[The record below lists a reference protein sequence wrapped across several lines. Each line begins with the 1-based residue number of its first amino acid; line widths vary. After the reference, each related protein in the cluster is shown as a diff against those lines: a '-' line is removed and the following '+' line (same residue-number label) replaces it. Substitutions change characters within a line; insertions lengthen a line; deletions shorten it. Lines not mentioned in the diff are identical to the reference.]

1 MDIMNNKFF
10 QNFIVALF
18 CLLLTGCGGAAKD
31 KNKKELPADVPPQA
45 VAEVLGAAVSNGVI
59 TVRSGSDVLLT
70 GQNSKGFD
78 DPILQYQWEQIDTTD
93 IKVEFYERATNS
105 IVFKAPNIPLSDSKG
120 INLKFRLTITDA
132 DGVKA
137 LSEVEL
143 LVQPIKD
150 ANHFLAVP
158 SVDNK
163 VLVYISAA
171 KDETLLND
179 VAVVL
184 NVKGIATWQ
193 GRDGNTHQ
201 ATIMSESFSGVVP
214 AGKVESVNDS
224 NNLSFSVSLPELN
237 MDEINKQFKAASR
250 MARLEF
256 EHLQN
261 AQMQLSFELQQAT
274 ATSLNVYLADTA
286 NNKILSVSAAKQVS
300 AFGASPAVKLQKPI
314 LTGSGAPVLVDV
326 EELRQALNLES
337 KLSAKNYYK
346 CIDPL
351 EKATTFA
358 DWLVSAGFTG
368 KNDGDVNTKYVNN
381 YDLGFGRDMHIRK
394 DANGNVYSYVTNY
407 NTLENTLHNR
417 NEFAIVVMEYSPAPT
432 GNCGDAP
439 DVTAPDS
446 AKKIVKFFAYIPD
459 VKSGGYIR
467 AESMNF
473 DGRGE
478 KYLPGVCTACHYGNN
493 HTKEFNTLGAIAATN
508 ADLDSS
514 FMPWDLDAFLYTN
527 ASKPSLIEPAYAAFA
542 KSTGLVGGEL
552 DKYSREAQEGLFRQQ
567 NEMVLH
573 TFTDNPNNI
582 PRFAHAITQLQ
593 GWYGNASERAKVE
606 SLNFGGDTRNLS
618 DPELQELQRSLKSLP
633 AGKFD
638 GGYVPKGWRGNAA
651 QENLYTSVYDRNCR
665 MCHLFTPN
673 IKFDFDSY
681 DEFVSHPSLRN
692 YVYERGIMP
701 MSRLTM
707 DRFWLNF
714 TGGDSAAKKLRDHL
728 NSDATSAND
737 IGVDAVPGKPVAII
751 LPAAIPKNDADIVLD
766 FDEEILLDATSSL
779 FNNNYR
785 WQSDNITVSTA
796 SRLLFKA
803 GKPSSRTQVVLEVQG
818 DGGQISQDLRRIK
831 IRNNKAATAQF
842 SVAAI
847 KEGSSKLVNLFALLC
862 PQGAVDSK
870 TCREIV
876 GDIKKGEVPA
886 IQLDQKITNGD
897 VKIIDPLQGV
907 VEFKSNRS
915 FQMGSGAFTFS
926 LIDSFAEASESINVT
941 LPVEGYS
948 APVIVASHKCTVV
961 ALSVAN
967 ENCEN
972 PALSDIAAEGLQLEL
987 YAVDAVSEQGGS
999 ASVSG
1004 GVLRYTPPP
1013 FFVGVD
1019 SFKYRVR
1026 DNSLSA
1032 NSAEGK
1038 MDITVVPANVY
1049 SNVQAKV
1056 PSPLATLNEGEQV
1069 IVNLFEVLCPGS
1081 AVDSMACRS
1090 VFGVVKQGE
1099 YPLLNLGNNVNGVVT
1114 IIDDKTGVVKFIS
1127 TASRLAGNGE
1137 FDFSLTDS
1145 FGQSTG
1151 QLKATVKVN
1160 SLPAPSIGADTCSI
1174 SAKTTVNAGSFP
1186 INFGG
1191 FSCPDPIA
1199 NDVAAP
1205 GLAIN
1210 LDSVDSVS
1218 TKGGIVSMANG
1229 IISYTPPTNYVGADS
1244 FNYRIRDNSFTQ
1256 KVSEGTVSITL
1267 SPKVQFSTISA
1278 SIDATCPACH
1288 RVNTSILGPNWRLYS
1303 TFSSHVG
1310 GLGSVFMAYACGDP
1324 NHLGENR
1331 LCKVSLEGASPTSVD
1346 QLNSFGQTILTW
1358 IEEGGLNN

>member
-1 MDIMNNKFF
+1 MSNKFF
-10 QNFIVALF
+10 QGFIVALF
-18 CLLLTGCGGAAKD
+18 CLFLTGCGGAAKD
-31 KNKKELPADVPPQA
+31 KNKKELPADVAPQA
-45 VAEVLGAAVSNGVI
+45 VVEVLGAAVSNGVI

-78 DPILQYQWEQIDTTD
+78 DPILQYQWEQIDSTGV
-93 IKVEFYERATNS
+93 KVEFYERATNS
-105 IVFKAPNIPLSDSKG
+105 IAFRVPSVPLGNTKG
-120 INLKFRLTITDA
+120 VNLKFRLTVTDA

-137 LSEVEL
+137 ASEVEL
-143 LVQPIKD
+143 VVQSIKD
-150 ANHFLAVP
+150 ANHFLVVP

-163 VLVYISAA
+163 VLAYVSAA
-171 KDETLLND
+171 KDDILLND
-179 VAVVL
+179 VPVVL

-201 ATIMSESFSGVVP
+201 ATVMSESFSGVVP
-214 AGKVESVNDS
+214 AGKVESVNNS
-224 NNLSFSVSLPELN
+224 NNLSFSISLPELN
-237 MDEINKQFKAASR
+237 IDEINKQFKAASR

-256 EHLQN
+256 EHLQA
-261 AQMQLSFELQQAT
+261 AQLQLRFELQQSMGAP
-274 ATSLNVYLADTA
+274 LHVYLADTA
-286 NNKILSVSAAKQVS
+286 DNEVLAVSTAKQLNATGVS
-300 AFGASPAVKLQKPI
+300 TAIKLQKPI
-314 LTGSGAPVLVDV
+314 LIGSGSSVLVDV

-337 KLSAKNYYK
+337 RLSAKNYYK

-351 EKATTFA
+351 EKTTTFA
-358 DWLVSAGFTG
+358 NWLASAGFTG

-394 DANGNVYSYVTNY
+394 DTNGNVYSYVTNY

-432 GNCGDAP
+432 GNCGDTP
-439 DVTAPDS
+439 DVTAPNS

-493 HTKEFNTLGAIAATN
+493 HTKEFNTLGEIAATN

-527 ASKPSLIEPAYAAFA
+527 ASKPSLIDPAYAAFA
-542 KSTGLVGGEL
+542 KATGLVGGEL
-552 DKYSREAQEGLFRQQ
+552 DKFSREAQEGLFRRQ

-573 TFTDNPNNI
+573 TFTDNPKNI

-606 SLNFGGDTRNLS
+606 SLNFGGDTRNLT
-618 DPELQELQRSLKSLP
+618 DPELQELQRSLASLP

-638 GGYVPKGWRGNAA
+638 GSYVPKGWRANAA
-651 QENLYTSVYDRNCR
+651 QENLYTNVYDRNCR

-681 DEFVSHPSLRN
+681 DEFVNHPSLKN
-692 YVYERGIMP
+692 YVYERGLMP
-701 MSRLTM
+701 MSRLTL
-707 DRFWLNF
+707 DRFWLSFN
-714 TGGDSAAKKLRDHL
+714 GGDSAAKKLRDHL

-751 LPAAIPKNDADIVLD
+751 LPAAEPKNDADIVLD
-766 FDEEILLDATSSL
+766 FDEDILLDATSSL
-779 FNNNYR
+779 FNMDYR
-785 WQSDNITVSTA
+785 WHTDNVAVGNTSKF
-796 SRLLFKA
+796 LFKA
-803 GKPSSRTQVVLEVQG
+803 GKPGSRTQVFLDVQG
-818 DGGQISQDLRRIK
+818 DAGQISQDFRRIK
-831 IRNNKAATAQF
+831 IRNNKAVTAEF
-842 SVAAI
+842 SVDAI
-847 KEGSSKLVNLFALLC
+847 KEGGSKIVNVFALLC

-870 TCREIV
+870 TCRERV
-876 GDIKKGEVPA
+876 GDIRKGEVPS

-897 VKIIDPLQGV
+897 VKIIDSLQGV
-907 VEFKSNRS
+907 VEFTSNRS
-915 FQMGSGAFTFS
+915 FQMGPGQFTFN
-926 LIDSFAEASESINVT
+926 LVDSFGEASDSITIT

-948 APVIVASHKCTVV
+948 APVIAASHKCTVV

-972 PALSDIAAEGLQLEL
+972 PALSDIAAEGLELEL
-987 YAVDAVSEQGGS
+987 SGVDAVSKQGGS
-999 ASVSG
+999 VSFSG

-1013 FFVGVD
+1013 FFVGID
-1019 SFKYRVR
+1019 SFKYRVQ
-1026 DNSLSA
+1026 DNSLSV
-1032 NSAEGK
+1032 NSAEGQV
-1038 MDITVVPANVY
+1038 DITVVPANVY
-1049 SNVQAKV
+1049 SNVQSKV
-1056 PSPLATLNEGEQV
+1056 PSPLATVNEGEQV
-1069 IVNLFEVLCPGS
+1069 SVNLFEALCPGN
-1081 AVDSMACRS
+1081 AVDSLACRS
-1090 VFGVVKQGE
+1090 VFGVVRQGE
-1099 YPLLNLGNNVNGVVT
+1099 HPQLHLSNNVNGVAT
-1114 IIDDKTGVVKFIS
+1114 IIDDEKGVVKFMS
-1127 TASRLAGNGE
+1127 TASRLEGNGE
-1137 FDFSLTDS
+1137 FEFSLTDS

-1151 QLKATVKVN
+1151 QLNATVKVN

-1191 FSCPDPIA
+1191 SSCPDPLA

-1205 GLAIN
+1205 GLAIK

-1218 TKGGIVSMANG
+1218 AKGGVVSMVNG
-1229 IISYTPPTNYVGADS
+1229 VISYTPPTNYVGADS
-1244 FNYRIRDNSFTQ
+1244 FNYRIRDNSFSQ
-1256 KVSEGTVSITL
+1256 KVSEGSVTVTL
-1267 SPKVQFSTISA
+1267 APKVQFSTISS
-1278 SIDATCPACH
+1278 SINSACPACH
-1288 RVNTSILGPNWRLYS
+1288 RVNTNALGPNWRLYS
-1303 TFSSHVG
+1303 TFSSYAG
-1310 GLGSVFMAYACGDP
+1310 GLGSSFMAYACGDP

-1331 LCKVSLEGASPTSVD
+1331 LCNSSLNGAAPTSVD